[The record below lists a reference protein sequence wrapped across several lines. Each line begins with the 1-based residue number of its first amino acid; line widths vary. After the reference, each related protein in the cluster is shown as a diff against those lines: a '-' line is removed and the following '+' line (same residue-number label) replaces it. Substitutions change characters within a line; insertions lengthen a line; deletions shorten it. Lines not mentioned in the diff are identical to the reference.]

1 MSSKSSNHL
10 VFVGLTCLNHQL
22 FAPQHFHVIGYPSI
36 ERTVEIVKPLDV
48 HSSMSVPVMVWRC
61 FSASVTQWQPHNASC
76 QCLVYCNK
84 SFELFYLHNLFT

>member
-1 MSSKSSNHL
+1 
-10 VFVGLTCLNHQL
+10 
-22 FAPQHFHVIGYPSI
+22 
-36 ERTVEIVKPLDV
+36 V

-84 SFELFYLHNLFT
+84 SFELFHLHSLFT